1 MKPTKKKYSNFKEI
15 GYGLQSLFWKQHSR
29 LLIRGD
35 SAAWSLMWDAIELD
49 KICRQIGIRSL
60 IAFKNLA
67 FRNQSVFYVD
77 RRRILKEWQKKNHRV
92 AFPYYHGNPHKDN
105 ESKDMLKTLSRHHSE
120 IDRIQVTNS
129 FMEEHILNTGIDPN
143 KIFRI
148 PIGVNLSLFEQ
159 FTQENKAAIRLKLD
173 LPESAVVIGSFQKD
187 GNGWEEGLI
196 PKLIKGPDIF
206 LETIR
211 ILKDSIPE
219 LFVLLTGPARGYVKK
234 GLEEIGI
241 PYKHIVLDDYAK
253 IGLYYSALDLY
264 IISSRD
270 EGGPKALLE
279 SMASGIPV
287 VSTKVG
293 QAIDLITHEINGCL
307 AKVDASEE
315 LAHHAQRILQDNDM
329 KIRLVKNGFRTAQEN
344 TYSNQSLLWKNFF
357 NGFVNF

>member
-1 MKPTKKKYSNFKEI
+1 MRKKYSNLKEI
-15 GYGLQSLFWKQHSR
+15 QYGLQSFLWKPHSR

-49 KICRQIGIRSL
+49 KICRQIGIKSL
-60 IAFKNLA
+60 VTRKNLA

-77 RRRILKEWQKKNHRV
+77 RRRVLKQWQKKNHKV
-92 AFPYYHGNPHKDN
+92 AFPYYHGNPRKDA
-105 ESKDMLKTLSRHHSE
+105 ESKDMLSTISRHHKE
-120 IDRIQVTNS
+120 IDKIQVTNS
-129 FMEEHILNTGIDPN
+129 LMEGYVLNTGIDPN

-148 PIGVNLSLFEQ
+148 PIGINLSLFEQ
-159 FTQENKAAIRLKLD
+159 FTRKSKAIIRQKLD
-173 LPESAVVIGSFQKD
+173 IPESAVVIGSFQKD
-187 GNGWEEGLI
+187 GNGWKEGLT

-241 PYKHIVLDDYAK
+241 PYKHIILDDYTK

-279 SMASGIPV
+279 SMASGVPV

-307 AKVDASEE
+307 AKVEASEE

-329 KIRLVKNGFRTAQEN
+329 KIRLVKNGFRTAREN
-344 TYSNQSLLWKNFF
+344 AYSNQSLLWKNFF

>member
-49 KICRQIGIRSL
+49 KICKQIGIRSL

-159 FTQENKAAIRLKLD
+159 FTQENKAAIRQKLGI
-173 LPESAVVIGSFQKD
+173 PESAVVIGSFQKD
-187 GNGWEEGLI
+187 GNGWEDGLT

-241 PYKHIVLDDYAK
+241 PYKHIVLDDYTK

-279 SMASGIPV
+279 SMASGVPV

-307 AKVDASEE
+307 AKVEASEE

-329 KIRLVKNGFRTAQEN
+329 KIRLVKNGFRTAREN
-344 TYSNQSLLWKNFF
+344 AYSNQSLLWKNFF

>member
-49 KICRQIGIRSL
+49 KICRQIGIKSL
-60 IAFKNLA
+60 VTRKNLA

-77 RRRILKEWQKKNHRV
+77 RRRILKEWQKKTHRV

-173 LPESAVVIGSFQKD
+173 IPESAVVIGSFQKD
-187 GNGWEEGLI
+187 GNGWKEGLI

-241 PYKHIVLDDYAK
+241 PYKHIVLDDYTK

-293 QAIDLITHEINGCL
+293 QATDLITHEINGCL
-307 AKVDASEE
+307 AKVEASEE

-344 TYSNQSLLWKNFF
+344 AYSNQSLLWKNFF